1 MIRIEELRKAY
12 GSNVAVDGVSLE
24 IGTGETLG
32 LLGPNGAGKTTTIS
46 MMVGLLKPDSGKVA
60 VGADDKANG
69 SLDWN
74 AFNPM
79 RPVVRKSVGVAPQTL
94 SLYDEMSAK
103 ENLDF
108 FGGLYGLGGSKL
120 KERVNWALEFSGLTD
135 RKGDRVETFSGG
147 MKRRLNIAAA
157 LIHSPKVLLLDEP
170 TVGVDPQ
177 SRNHIFES
185 IQSLQKEGLTII
197 YTTHYMEEA
206 QRLCDRVA
214 IIDHG
219 KLLDVDTVNGL
230 IQKHGGQSVVTA
242 ELAQDTNVNLPGTLD
257 GRDLR
262 FQSENP
268 IDEIAKLTNEGVKF
282 QTVQINQPDLE
293 SVFLKLTGRSLRD

>member
-1 MIRIEELRKAY
+1 M
-12 GSNVAVDGVSLE
+12 
-24 IGTGETLG
+24 
-32 LLGPNGAGKTTTIS
+32 
-46 MMVGLLKPDSGKVA
+46 
-60 VGADDKANG
+60 
-69 SLDWN
+69 
-74 AFNPM
+74 
-79 RPVVRKSVGVAPQTL
+79 
-94 SLYDEMSAK
+94 
-103 ENLDF
+103 
-108 FGGLYGLGGSKL
+108 
-120 KERVNWALEFSGLTD
+120 
-135 RKGDRVETFSGG
+135 
-147 MKRRLNIAAA
+147 
-157 LIHSPKVLLLDEP
+157 
-170 TVGVDPQ
+170 GVDPQ

>member
-147 MKRRLNIAAA
+147 M
-157 LIHSPKVLLLDEP
+157 
-170 TVGVDPQ
+170 
-177 SRNHIFES
+177 
-185 IQSLQKEGLTII
+185 
-197 YTTHYMEEA
+197 
-206 QRLCDRVA
+206 
-214 IIDHG
+214 
-219 KLLDVDTVNGL
+219 
-230 IQKHGGQSVVTA
+230 
-242 ELAQDTNVNLPGTLD
+242 
-257 GRDLR
+257 
-262 FQSENP
+262 
-268 IDEIAKLTNEGVKF
+268 
-282 QTVQINQPDLE
+282 
-293 SVFLKLTGRSLRD
+293 